1 MKVIIL
7 AGGLGTRLGNITES
21 IPKPMVKIGGR
32 PIIWHIMKRYSS
44 FGYKNF
50 VISLGYKAE
59 VIKDYFYNYSILE
72 KDFTIDYKNGKTEIH
87 SIHNENDWTVTLI
100 DTGLNTLKGARI
112 KRVEKYLDDVNMVT
126 YGDGVAD
133 IDIEKLIDFHNSHNK
148 ILTITGVHPSSRFGE
163 LNENNN
169 QVISFIEK
177 PENSHHYINGGYM
190 VFNKELLGYLT
201 ENKNCDLENGVMEK
215 LAQMGEV
222 MVYKHEGSWECMDH
236 ERDVLHLNNL
246 WTSNNAFWKIW

>member
-7 AGGLGTRLGNITES
+7 AGGLGTRLGNITET

-72 KDFTIDYKNGKTEIH
+72 KDFTIDFKNGQTDVH
-87 SIHNENDWTVTLI
+87 SIHDENDWTVTLI

-112 KRVEKYLDDVNMVT
+112 KRVEKSY
-126 YGDGVAD
+126 
-133 IDIEKLIDFHNSHNK
+133 
-148 ILTITGVHPSSRFGE
+148 
-163 LNENNN
+163 
-169 QVISFIEK
+169 SF
-177 PENSHHYINGGYM
+177 
-190 VFNKELLGYLT
+190 
-201 ENKNCDLENGVMEK
+201 
-215 LAQMGEV
+215 
-222 MVYKHEGSWECMDH
+222 
-236 ERDVLHLNNL
+236 
-246 WTSNNAFWKIW
+246 AFQAR